1 MRDAVPRLA
10 FRTPFC
16 NRTVGD
22 LAREMLDISAGGLR
36 RRARQDA
43 AGMSEEG
50 FLVPLRDLVERGY
63 TRAEELLRK
72 FHGEWGGDLS
82 RLFTEYN
89 FL

>member
-1 MRDAVPRLA
+1 
-10 FRTPFC
+10 
-16 NRTVGD
+16 
-22 LAREMLDISAGGLR
+22 MLDISAGGLR
-36 RRARQDA
+36 RRAQQDS

-72 FHGEWGGDLS
+72 FHGEWGGDLG

>member
-1 MRDAVPRLA
+1 
-10 FRTPFC
+10 
-16 NRTVGD
+16 VGD

-36 RRARQDA
+36 RRARQDS